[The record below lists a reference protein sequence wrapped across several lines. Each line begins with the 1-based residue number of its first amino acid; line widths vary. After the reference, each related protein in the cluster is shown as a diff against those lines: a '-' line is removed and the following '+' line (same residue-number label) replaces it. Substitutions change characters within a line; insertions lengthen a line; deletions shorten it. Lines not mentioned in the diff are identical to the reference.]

1 MNKLKLDKGA
11 RSDRETS
18 FQNMM
23 QARHQGVFLG
33 DDDEAFYETAAE
45 NVRRGGQTP
54 PTPSTPLELETPRT
68 LPDGSNAEQLT
79 PRTPRSD
86 DEGVTT
92 PPSED
97 GQHAPGK
104 ADFSYGGGTL
114 IVSSPPRTAASS
126 GTMGWTVQ
134 VDALITPGTTRAPTR
149 GSVRTQ
155 WSSRVDFD
163 DLNEL
168 GNLSG
173 KVDGEDAGKRARRM
187 MILFL
192 LFILSFRDS
201 GTPPHMPFM
210 A

>member
-1 MNKLKLDKGA
+1 
-11 RSDRETS
+11 
-18 FQNMM
+18 MM

-33 DDDEAFYETAAE
+33 DDDDAFYETAAE

-54 PTPSTPLELETPRT
+54 PTPATPLELETPRT
-68 LPDGSNAEQLT
+68 PPHGSDAEQLT

-97 GQHAPGK
+97 GQHAPGN
-104 ADFSYGGGTL
+104 ANISGSTR
-114 IVSSPPRTAASS
+114 SPLRTDASS
-126 GTMGWTVQ
+126 GTMDWAVQ

-149 GSVRTQ
+149 GSVRTP

-173 KVDGEDAGKRARRM
+173 EADGEDTGKRARM
-187 MILFL
+187 MIILFL
-192 LFILSFRDS
+192 LFILSFIDS
-201 GTPPHMPFM
+201 GPPLT
-210 A
+210 